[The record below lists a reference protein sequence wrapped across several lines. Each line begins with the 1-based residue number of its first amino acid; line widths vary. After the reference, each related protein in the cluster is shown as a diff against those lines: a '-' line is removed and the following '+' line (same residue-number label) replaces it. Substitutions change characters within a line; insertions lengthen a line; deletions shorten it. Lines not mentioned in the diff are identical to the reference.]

1 MHGWTIQTLAM
12 QIVQGL
18 LPLFSVATAE
28 PVLCPVYAT
37 VERGLR

>member
-18 LPLFSVATAE
+18 LPLFSVAAE